1 MSDENKRFRSNE
13 LIQISSNINSLSIWY
28 ENQRTWVIKLLSN
41 LGIVEKAALFYV
53 KYTIKVVSGRSMYKG
68 DWGMVISILRV

>member
-28 ENQRTWVIKLLSN
+28 EN
-41 LGIVEKAALFYV
+41 
-53 KYTIKVVSGRSMYKG
+53 
-68 DWGMVISILRV
+68 